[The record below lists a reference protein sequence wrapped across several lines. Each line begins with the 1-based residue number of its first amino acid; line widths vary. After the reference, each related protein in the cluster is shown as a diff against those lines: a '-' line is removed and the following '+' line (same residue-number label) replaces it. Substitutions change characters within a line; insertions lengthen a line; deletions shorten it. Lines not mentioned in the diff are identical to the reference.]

1 MPNCPTPNYRALTL
15 LSWALLASC
24 ASAPAPAPH
33 RSGMDLAD
41 FNRAVRPQDNLYDF
55 VSGAW
60 LASTQVPADQSNY
73 GTFAQLNVAAQ
84 DQLHRIMQETLR
96 SRPAAASEERKAV
109 DFYRSFM
116 DVGRIE
122 ALGLAPLRRE
132 LARIDALASSADVVR
147 YMGYNQ
153 TIGISEPLAW
163 SAPQDPGDARSYITE
178 IDQSGLTMPDRD
190 YYLLDEP
197 AYRDYRSQL
206 VTYIGRLLSL
216 GGASELEAG
225 AGAQTVMAIETQLA
239 QAQWS
244 RVENRDPIK
253 TYNPLTLAQASK
265 LAPQIDWSAL
275 FAAVGSPVDRF
286 VVSQPSFISALGRM
300 SVTVPVGDWRIYFRY
315 KLLDGYAPFLSAAF
329 DELYFDFHQ
338 RTLLGVQL
346 QRPRWQ
352 RALAALNGNIG
363 EIVGRLYVARRFPP
377 RSRRRIRLLVGNL
390 LQAYARSIDQLD
402 WMGPQTRA
410 QAQLKLS
417 KLTAKIG
424 YPDKWRNYSALRVSA
439 DDLIGNL
446 MRSGRFELH
455 RQAARLGAP
464 VDREEWQ
471 LTPQTVNAY
480 YDPTLNEIVFPAAI
494 LQPPFFDARA
504 DDAANYGAIGAVIGH
519 EISHAFDDQGRQFDG
534 DGNLRDWWTPAD
546 AERFKARTAALVAQY
561 SAYTVLDGL
570 HVNGELTLGE
580 NIADLS
586 GLTIAY
592 RAYQISLQG
601 HEAPIIDGFTGP
613 QRFFLGWA
621 QIWRRKDRDDNVR
634 RRISVDPHS
643 PEEFR
648 ANGAASNVDAF
659 YDAFGV
665 ESADRMYRPPAER
678 VKLW

>member
-1 MPNCPTPNYRALTL
+1 MPTRRVPKYRALTL
-15 LSWALLASC
+15 LTWALLASC
-24 ASAPAPAPH
+24 AVGPAPVPY
-33 RSGMDLAD
+33 RSGVDLAD
-41 FNRAVRPQDNLYDF
+41 FNRTVRPQDNLYDF

-73 GTFAQLNVAAQ
+73 GTFAQLNSTAQ
-84 DQLHRIMQETLR
+84 SQLHRIMQETLR
-96 SRPAAASEERKAV
+96 SRPAAGSEERKAV

-132 LARIDALASSADVVR
+132 LQHIDALASSADVVR

-190 YYLLDEP
+190 YYLLDGP

-216 GGASELEAG
+216 AGASELEAG
-225 AGAQTVMAIETQLA
+225 AGAQAVMAIETQLA

-253 TYNPLTLAQASK
+253 TYNPADAWRRPRSSRRRSTGARCLPRS
-265 LAPQIDWSAL
+265 
-275 FAAVGSPVDRF
+275 GSPVDRF

-300 SVTVPVGDWRIYFRY
+300 TVTVPVGDWRIYFRY
-315 KLLDGYAPFLSAAF
+315 KLLDAYAPFLPAAF
-329 DELYFDFHQ
+329 DQLYFDFHQ

-346 QRPRWQ
+346 QRPRWE

-363 EIVGRLYVARRFPP
+363 EIVGRLYVARHFPP
-377 RSRRRIRLLVGNL
+377 RSRRRITLLVGNL
-390 LQAYARSIDQLD
+390 LQAYARSIEQLD
-402 WMGPQTRA
+402 WMDPQTRA

-424 YPDKWRNYSALRVSA
+424 YPNKWRNYSALRVSA

-446 MRSGRFELH
+446 VRSGQFELH

-480 YDPTLNEIVFPAAI
+480 YDLTLNEIVFPAAI

-519 EISHAFDDQGRQFDG
+519 EISHGFDDQGRQFDG
-534 DGNLRDWWTPAD
+534 DGNLR
-546 AERFKARTAALVAQY
+546 
-561 SAYTVLDGL
+561 
-570 HVNGELTLGE
+570 
-580 NIADLS
+580 
-586 GLTIAY
+586 
-592 RAYQISLQG
+592 
-601 HEAPIIDGFTGP
+601 
-613 QRFFLGWA
+613 
-621 QIWRRKDRDDNVR
+621 
-634 RRISVDPHS
+634 
-643 PEEFR
+643 
-648 ANGAASNVDAF
+648 
-659 YDAFGV
+659 
-665 ESADRMYRPPAER
+665 
-678 VKLW
+678 

>member
-1 MPNCPTPNYRALTL
+1 
-15 LSWALLASC
+15 
-24 ASAPAPAPH
+24 
-33 RSGMDLAD
+33 
-41 FNRAVRPQDNLYDF
+41 
-55 VSGAW
+55 
-60 LASTQVPADQSNY
+60 
-73 GTFAQLNVAAQ
+73 
-84 DQLHRIMQETLR
+84 
-96 SRPAAASEERKAV
+96 
-109 DFYRSFM
+109 
-116 DVGRIE
+116 
-122 ALGLAPLRRE
+122 
-132 LARIDALASSADVVR
+132 
-147 YMGYNQ
+147 
-153 TIGISEPLAW
+153 
-163 SAPQDPGDARSYITE
+163 
-178 IDQSGLTMPDRD
+178 
-190 YYLLDEP
+190 
-197 AYRDYRSQL
+197 
-206 VTYIGRLLSL
+206 
-216 GGASELEAG
+216 
-225 AGAQTVMAIETQLA
+225 
-239 QAQWS
+239 
-244 RVENRDPIK
+244 
-253 TYNPLTLAQASK
+253 LAQASK

-300 SVTVPVGDWRIYFRY
+300 TETVPVGDWRIYFRY
-315 KLLDGYAPFLSAAF
+315 KLLDDYAPFLPAAF
-329 DELYFDFHQ
+329 DQLYFDFHQ
-338 RTLLGVQL
+338 RALLGVQL

-352 RALAALNGNIG
+352 RGLAALNGNIG
-363 EIVGRLYVARRFPP
+363 EIVGRLYVARSFPP
-377 RSRRRIRLLVGNL
+377 RSRRRIRLLVDNL
-390 LQAYARSIDQLD
+390 LQAYARSLEQLD

-446 MRSGRFELH
+446 VRSSQFELH
-455 RQAARLGAP
+455 RQAARLGTP

-519 EISHAFDDQGRQFDG
+519 EISHGFDDQGRQFDG
-534 DGNLRDWWTPAD
+534 DGNLRDWWTSAD

-561 SAYTVLDGL
+561 STYTVLDGM
-570 HVNGELTLGE
+570 HVNGQLTLGE

-586 GLTIAY
+586 GLTVAY
-592 RAYQISLQG
+592 KAYQISLHA
-601 HEAPIIDGFTGP
+601 HEAPIIDGLTGP

-621 QIWRRKDRDDNVR
+621 QIWRRKDRDDNLR

-665 ESADRMYRPPAER
+665 EPGDRMYRPPAER